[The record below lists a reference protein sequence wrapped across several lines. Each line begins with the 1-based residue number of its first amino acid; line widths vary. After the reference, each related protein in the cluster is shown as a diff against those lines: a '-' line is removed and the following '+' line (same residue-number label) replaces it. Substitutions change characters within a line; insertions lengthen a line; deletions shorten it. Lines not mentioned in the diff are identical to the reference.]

1 MLTETLLKYC
11 SLFLYKVDKNRL
23 RIMLESSPYYPS
35 LLSILHTLRYAGLDI
50 HVGQCDMKYLKTINT
65 PVLLHL
71 IKEKKE
77 YVVISK
83 WDRNK
88 ENIMCYSPEKHIW
101 ESHKIAYIEQVWDG
115 VTMYCDNKTIKLSN
129 VRTNTVLYFIIFIT
143 VLSIIML
150 MATYMSFTA
159 LPIIIGLLISISLYN
174 EDIVSQIPILDRVCH
189 ISLTSDCSKVSS
201 SAYSK
206 IAGFKLSE
214 MGLSYFT
221 AQTIVLCLAYVYNQL
236 ETLSSS
242 YFVSLLVI
250 LPIGIYSGYYQY
262 KIKNYCPLCIALL
275 MCILCES
282 LIFIFTQGKTF
293 SLEIMI
299 IFCIIYLV
307 ILCIFRF
314 MSFLRDK
321 YHDYMSNKI
330 ELLSLKRKN
339 TIFLLESQ
347 EYENCSSPIYLGDED
362 SSAIITTIISPSC
375 KHCKKIVKELIQLL
389 NTNIQFRW
397 NIIWGSVNISDEK
410 RICSW
415 IALFMRNKVLFIE
428 ELSKW
433 SDGKDCILNMEIDN
447 VNNAQVL
454 CTKDYFDSYISKM
467 EMTKLPQT
475 ILNNR
480 LLSSV
485 YTPQDYQ
492 YIILDN
498 TCI

>member
-1 MLTETLLKYC
+1 
-11 SLFLYKVDKNRL
+11 
-23 RIMLESSPYYPS
+23 
-35 LLSILHTLRYAGLDI
+35 
-50 HVGQCDMKYLKTINT
+50 
-65 PVLLHL
+65 
-71 IKEKKE
+71 
-77 YVVISK
+77 
-83 WDRNK
+83 
-88 ENIMCYSPEKHIW
+88 
-101 ESHKIAYIEQVWDG
+101 
-115 VTMYCDNKTIKLSN
+115 
-129 VRTNTVLYFIIFIT
+129 
-143 VLSIIML
+143 
-150 MATYMSFTA
+150 
-159 LPIIIGLLISISLYN
+159 
-174 EDIVSQIPILDRVCH
+174 
-189 ISLTSDCSKVSS
+189 
-201 SAYSK
+201 
-206 IAGFKLSE
+206 
-214 MGLSYFT
+214 
-221 AQTIVLCLAYVYNQL
+221 
-236 ETLSSS
+236 
-242 YFVSLLVI
+242 
-250 LPIGIYSGYYQY
+250 
-262 KIKNYCPLCIALL
+262 
-275 MCILCES
+275 
-282 LIFIFTQGKTF
+282 
-293 SLEIMI
+293 
-299 IFCIIYLV
+299 
-307 ILCIFRF
+307 

-321 YHDYMSNKI
+321 YHDYMSTKI

-454 CTKDYFDSYISKM
+454 CTKDYFNSYISKM